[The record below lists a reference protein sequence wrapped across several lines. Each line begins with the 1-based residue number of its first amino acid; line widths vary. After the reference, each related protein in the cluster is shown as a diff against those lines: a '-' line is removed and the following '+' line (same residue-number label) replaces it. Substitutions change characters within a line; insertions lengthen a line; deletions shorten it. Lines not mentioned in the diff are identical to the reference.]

1 MKNYKKAFQ
10 MDIEVPEIVMQKAN
24 DAFSRIQK
32 EDAIKMK
39 NELKQKPTFYSKRA
53 VAAAAVGILAMGSVT
68 AIAATHHIWS
78 RGMQGTLQA
87 TDEQQQ
93 TLTEQGVATL
103 MQKDETQL
111 AVTDGDV
118 TITPETVIVDE
129 RFVHLSFSV
138 SGYILDEGMEPCF
151 EHVYVYQGD
160 DTDAVNSGLSMS
172 GSFYD
177 GIIQGENGSPVYEDG
192 TKLQYNAAGET
203 VCRYTDDNGNLEYV
217 VTAMV
222 ADQGDT
228 LPGKTIHV
236 DFVNLGTVYK
246 TDYENSVDGNWSF
259 DIDLPD
265 VSAAKTM
272 QINREVSGTDFT
284 LDNIEIS
291 PISIRLNYSVNAD
304 VSVSEDENGIPN
316 FCGVVLKD
324 GTRIPF
330 LATNGGA
337 TGYTDAAMKEAYEW
351 SGFGRVLA
359 VDEVDALLIRPEGS
373 DEPVEIPVP

>member
-1 MKNYKKAFQ
+1 
-10 MDIEVPEIVMQKAN
+10 
-24 DAFSRIQK
+24 
-32 EDAIKMK
+32 
-39 NELKQKPTFYSKRA
+39 
-53 VAAAAVGILAMGSVT
+53 
-68 AIAATHHIWS
+68 
-78 RGMQGTLQA
+78 
-87 TDEQQQ
+87 
-93 TLTEQGVATL
+93 
-103 MQKDETQL
+103 
-111 AVTDGDV
+111 
-118 TITPETVIVDE
+118 
-129 RFVHLSFSV
+129 
-138 SGYILDEGMEPCF
+138 MEPCF

-192 TKLQYNAAGET
+192 SKLQYNAAGET

-246 TDYENSVDGNWSF
+246 TDYENAVDGNWSF

-265 VSAAKTM
+265 ISAAKTM